1 MKFKYL
7 FLLLILFFF
16 GCSSI
21 PISKE
26 SKIFEFSIK
35 PDRGIK
41 PGIYVTVI
49 VKTSDDVKNVYG
61 WLEVVG
67 SPKVTL
73 KYNKKKKIWFYIFPI
88 PVNYSIP
95 QGEYIAKIEAI
106 TKSGER
112 YQAEKK
118 ISTY

>member
-1 MKFKYL
+1 MKSKYL
-7 FLLLILFFF
+7 FLFLILFYH

-26 SKIFEFSIK
+26 NKILEFSIK

-41 PGIYVTVI
+41 PGIYVTVM
-49 VKTSDDVKNVYG
+49 VKTTDDVENVYG

-73 KYNKKKKIWFYIFPI
+73 KYHKEKKIWFYIFPI
-88 PVNYSIP
+88 SVNYSIP
-95 QGEYIAKIEAI
+95 QGEYIAKVEAI

-112 YQAEKK
+112 SLAEKK